1 MNPLYQLLNQANT
14 LVVNRLLA
22 HALGTNEAIIYA
34 CLISKYYYY
43 ADRNMLNDGWF
54 YSTAPDLQESSTLS
68 EKQQKR
74 AVDNLVKAGLLKCE
88 LRGMPAK
95 RSFFIIENAELI
107 GYYIAKGEEIATKIK
122 PKAAETY
129 ERKRQTGE
137 DTPNDTAVLPCSDKT
152 AEQETTKGQ
161 TLLRQKVGACSDETA
176 EHTFN
181 HNINNH
187 HIRNPYQSISP
198 AAENMPD
205 GIDKIGYSAQA
216 EVSSST
222 DERAAYRNV
231 ICHNIDYEALI
242 EDNQFRQQ
250 QIDELVDI
258 MLDTICSTKQFIRVN
273 GEEYPKEV
281 VKSQLLK
288 LNSEHIEYVLTAMKK
303 SSSDIKNIRAYLIT
317 ALYNAPM
324 TMDNYYSAWVNHDMR

>member
-137 DTPNDTAVLPCSDKT
+137 DTPNDTAVLPCSD
-152 AEQETTKGQ
+152 
-161 TLLRQKVGACSDETA
+161 ETA

-205 GIDKIGYSAQA
+205 GID
-216 EVSSST
+216 V
-222 DERAAYRNV
+222 AARIKCHPKVNV
-231 ICHNIDYEALI
+231 IC
-242 EDNQFRQQ
+242 Q
-250 QIDELVDI
+250 
-258 MLDTICSTKQFIRVN
+258 
-273 GEEYPKEV
+273 GE
-281 VKSQLLK
+281 
-288 LNSEHIEYVLTAMKK
+288 
-303 SSSDIKNIRAYLIT
+303 
-317 ALYNAPM
+317 
-324 TMDNYYSAWVNHDMR
+324 